1 MNTSLKLVDS
11 PTETNG
17 TQMTLGAGAYAVAVN
32 TPGTATAGVLEVYD
46 AAGKLVLRYD
56 PEAAKVQLGFSSTT
70 LSVDSRTGDTC
81 LQSTGKLTLQGTDVE
96 VLGQRSA
103 VLGVRSALG
112 QVGASVV
119 VGAHRLAMI
128 TKRLDVR
135 AERELREIEHS
146 NTSAQSVSVKA
157 EHISHQAT
165 KLETMAGTMLTKAK
179 EAFAYIEGESRV
191 EANRATWKVAQSLWF
206 RSKRVFLKCDKDVN
220 IDGEKVNL
228 G

>member
-1 MNTSLKLVDS
+1 MNTSLKLVAQPNEPNS
-11 PTETNG
+11 AA
-17 TQMTLGAGAYAVAVN
+17 LKLSAGAYAIATN
-32 TPGTATAGVLEVYD
+32 IAGTAMAGALEVYD
-46 AAGKLVLRYD
+46 SNGNFVLRYD
-56 PEAAKVQLGFSSTT
+56 PESSQVQLGFSSST
-70 LSVDSRTGDTC
+70 LSVDPRTGDTR

-103 VLGVRSALG
+103 VLGVRGALG
-112 QVGASVV
+112 QMGASVV
-119 VGAHRLAMI
+119 VGAHRLAML

-135 AERELREIEHS
+135 AEREHREIDHS
-146 NTSAQSVSVKA
+146 NTQAQSVSVKA
-157 EHISHQAT
+157 ENISHQAA
-165 KLETMAGTMLTKAK
+165 KLETLAGTMLTKAK

-206 RSKRVFLKCDKDVN
+206 RSKRAFLKCDKDVN

>member
-1 MNTSLKLVDS
+1 MNTSLKLVDA
-11 PTETNG
+11 PPQTNK
-17 TQMTLGAGAYAVAVN
+17 TQMNLAAGAYALAVN
-32 TPGTATAGVLEVYD
+32 TPDTATGCALEVYD
-46 AAGKLVLRYD
+46 ASGNLVLRYD
-56 PEAAKVQLGFSSTT
+56 PEASQLRLGFSSTT
-70 LSVDSRTGDTC
+70 LTVDPRTGDTC
-81 LQSTGKLTLQGTDVE
+81 LQSTGKLTLKGTDVE

-103 VLGVRSALG
+103 VLGVRNVLG

-119 VGAHRLAMI
+119 VGAHRLALL

-135 AERELREIEHS
+135 AEREHREIDHS
-146 NTSAQSVSVKA
+146 HTSAQSVSVKA
-157 EHISHQAT
+157 ENLSHQAT
-165 KLETMAGTMLTKAK
+165 KIETMAGTMLTKAK

>member
-1 MNTSLKLVDS
+1 MNTSLKLVAQSDEQNS
-11 PTETNG
+11 SRLE
-17 TQMTLGAGAYAVAVN
+17 LGAGAYAVTTN
-32 TPGTATAGVLEVYD
+32 TPGTTMAGALEVFD
-46 AAGKLVLRYD
+46 ANGKLVLRFD
-56 PEAAKVQLGFSSTT
+56 PESSQVHLGFSSST
-70 LSVDSRTGDTC
+70 LSVDPRTGDTR

-103 VLGVRSALG
+103 VLGVRGALG

-119 VGAHRLAMI
+119 VGAHRLAML

-135 AERELREIEHS
+135 AEREHREIEHS
-146 NTSAQSVSVKA
+146 NTHAQSVSVKA
-157 EHISHQAT
+157 DNISHQAT

-191 EANRATWKVAQSLWF
+191 EANRATWKVAQTLWF
-206 RSKRVFLKCDKDVN
+206 RSKRAFLKCDKDVN